1 VRVIIMG
8 CGRRGAE
15 LAALLDREGHDVVIL
30 DLEERAFRFLPDG
43 FGGTKIVGN
52 GIDQD
57 VLRRA
62 GAERADAFVST
73 TRGDNRNVMA
83 AQIAKHMFGVRR
95 VVSLIHDPIRDET
108 YRALG
113 LRTVSPT
120 RVVPRLLKDALE
132 AEDEP
137 EPVATA
143 PAPGATQP

>member
-1 VRVIIMG
+1 MRVIIMG

-15 LAALLDREGHDVVIL
+15 LATLLDADGHDVVVL
-30 DLEERAFRFLPDG
+30 DVEERAFRFLPDG
-43 FGGTKIVGN
+43 FGGARIVGN
-52 GIDQD
+52 GIDHD

-83 AQIAKHMFGVRR
+83 AQIAKHMFAVPR
-95 VVSLIHDPIRDET
+95 VLSLIHDPIREET

-120 RVVPRLLKDALE
+120 RVVARLLKEKLE
-132 AEDEP
+132 AEEEP
-137 EPVATA
+137 EPVSS
-143 PAPGATQP
+143 APGQGSAL

>member
-1 VRVIIMG
+1 MRVIIMG

-15 LAALLDREGHDVVIL
+15 LATLLDADGHDVVIL
-30 DLEERAFRFLPDG
+30 DIEERAFRFLPDG
-43 FGGTKIVGN
+43 FGGSRIVGN

-83 AQIAKHMFGVRR
+83 AQIAKYMFGVPR
-95 VVSLIHDPIRDET
+95 VLSLIHDPIREET

-120 RVVPRLLKDALE
+120 RVVARLLKEKLE
-132 AEDEP
+132 AEDEQQA
-137 EPVATA
+137 VGS
-143 PAPGATQP
+143 APGQGSAQ